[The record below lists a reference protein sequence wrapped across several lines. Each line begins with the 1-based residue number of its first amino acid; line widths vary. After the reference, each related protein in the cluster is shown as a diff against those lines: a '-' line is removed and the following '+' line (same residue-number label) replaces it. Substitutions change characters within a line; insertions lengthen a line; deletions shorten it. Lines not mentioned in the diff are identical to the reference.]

1 MERAFAFARV
11 STDEQAQ
18 GGISLGLQAEAMER
32 YCREKGLDLA
42 RIWQVAETATSE
54 GQRQQFQAMLAE
66 FEASPD
72 IRHLVFYKVDRS
84 NRNIWD
90 HARLAGLVLHNGKH
104 IHAALDRFHLHPEAP
119 PSEWDRF
126 DMMALFA
133 RSETRHLSSRVR
145 ACLKQQADLGYW
157 IHLAPPGYRKIK
169 RAGIEIDPVQGPL
182 MREIL
187 ELAATGEYSLVRLAE
202 EAGRRGIRYYRKP
215 LTRSSIHRW
224 VTNSVYAGPFYFKGK
239 LVTNFQHEPLISWE
253 THERILKRL
262 SDHRKPEKVYHK
274 HAHPLAGTYQCEE
287 CGRSVTITIA
297 KKQYVYGF
305 CGACKRAGRPYA
317 HVPERVLESGIRD
330 AVRAAMLPAEATQLL
345 KGYLGEERASTTDV
359 QQART
364 DALRAS
370 LAKLQQRLRR
380 AFAALSDGAVDAETY
395 REQTKSWR
403 EEKER
408 IEAEL
413 ASLERK
419 EAGDPL
425 ERLLEAF
432 ELAEVL
438 DTLWEN
444 ATGEEKTKLA
454 RAVCSNL
461 TVKGESA
468 RYHLAFPFD
477 VLAKYRGRPEWR
489 ARRDSNPRPLASE
502 ANTLSS

>member
-32 YCREKGLDLA
+32 YCREKGLELD
-42 RIWQVAETATSE
+42 RIWQVAETASSE
-54 GQRQQFQAMLAE
+54 GQREKFQAMLAE
-66 FEASPD
+66 FEASRD
-72 IRHLVFYKVDRS
+72 VRHLIFYKVDRS

-90 HARLAGLVLHNGKH
+90 HARLAGLVQKCGKH
-104 IHAALDRFHLHPEAP
+104 IHAALDGFHLHPEAP

-169 RAGIEIDPVQGPL
+169 RAGIVIDPVQGPL
-182 MREIL
+182 MREVL
-187 ELAATGEYSLVRLAE
+187 ELAATGEFSLARLTE
-202 EAGRRGIRYYRKP
+202 EAKKRGIRYYSKH

-239 LVTNFQHEPLISWE
+239 LITNFQHEPLISWE

-262 SDHRKPEKVYHK
+262 SDHRKPDKVYRK
-274 HAHPLAGTYQCEE
+274 HSHPLAGTYSCEE
-287 CGRSVTITIA
+287 CGRSITITLA

-317 HVPERVLESGIRD
+317 HVPERILEGGIRS
-330 AVRAAMLPAEATQLL
+330 AVRAAMLPSEATGLL
-345 KGYLGEERASTTDV
+345 KSYLEEERADTTNLH
-359 QQART
+359 QART
-364 DALRAS
+364 DALHAS
-370 LAKLQQRLRR
+370 LSKTQQRLQR
-380 AFAALSDGAVDAETY
+380 AFTALSDGAVDPDTY
-395 REQTKSWR
+395 REQTKTWR

-408 IEAEL
+408 LEAEL
-413 ASLERK
+413 ASLEARGT
-419 EAGDPL
+419 GDPL
-425 ERLLEAF
+425 GRLLEAF

-461 TVKGESA
+461 TVSGETA

-477 VLAKYRGRPEWR
+477 VLAKYRGCTEWR
-489 ARRDSNPRPLASE
+489 ARRDSNPRPSASE
-502 ANTLSS
+502 ADTLSS